1 MIGQLTG
8 LLIEKNPPEL
18 LIDVQGVGY
27 ELYAPMTTFYQLP
40 DEVSRSADANPSK
53 PLISLY
59 THMVVREDV
68 QQLYGFYHRADRQL
82 FRELIKVSGIG
93 PKLALTILS
102 GMDSVTFVQ
111 SIRHQD
117 TALLTSLPGLG
128 KKTAERLIIEM
139 QDRLKNWSYHQS
151 APDGNAVATVIN
163 MQLTESRQ
171 PLNDAQQALIALGYK
186 PQHAHQVL
194 NAMQGA
200 DELSCEQLIRGALK
214 VMMK

>member
-18 LIDVQGVGY
+18 LLDVQGVGY
-27 ELYAPMTTFYQLP
+27 ELFAPMTTFYQLP
-40 DEVSRSADANPSK
+40 DVASRSNDSHQAK

-117 TALLTSLPGLG
+117 SALLTTLPGLG

-139 QDRLKNWSYHQS
+139 QDRLKNWSYQQA
-151 APDGNAVATVIN
+151 APDLNADSTVVK

-171 PLNDAQQALIALGYK
+171 PLSDAQQALIALGYK
-186 PQHAHQVL
+186 PQQAHQVL
-194 NAMQGA
+194 TSIQGA

>member
-8 LLIEKNPPEL
+8 VLIEKNPPEL
-18 LIDVQGVGY
+18 LLDVNGVGY
-27 ELYAPMTTFYQLP
+27 ELFAPMTTFYQLP
-40 DEVSRSADANPSK
+40 DVDQCKRV
-53 PLISLY
+53 ISLY
-59 THMVVREDV
+59 THLVVREDV

-82 FRELIKVSGIG
+82 FRELIKVNGVG

-102 GMDSVTFVQ
+102 GMDTLTFVQ

-139 QDRLKNWSYHQS
+139 QDRLKNWSYQQ
-151 APDGNAVATVIN
+151 AANEMNADATVVN
-163 MQLTESRQ
+163 MQLNETRQ
-171 PLNDAQQALIALGYK
+171 PLQDAQQALISLGYK
-186 PQHAHQVL
+186 PQQASQVL
-194 NAMQGA
+194 AAIQGH
-200 DELSCEQLIRGALK
+200 DELSCEQLIRTALK